1 MTLGVWN
8 FEDFPECPPIHRG
21 AHVSSCFFAAK
32 NLEEEE
38 HLKVSAR
45 EMRR

>member
-1 MTLGVWN
+1 MTFGIWN
-8 FEDFPECPPIHRG
+8 FEDFPVRPPWCPCFILL
-21 AHVSSCFFAAK
+21 FFAAK